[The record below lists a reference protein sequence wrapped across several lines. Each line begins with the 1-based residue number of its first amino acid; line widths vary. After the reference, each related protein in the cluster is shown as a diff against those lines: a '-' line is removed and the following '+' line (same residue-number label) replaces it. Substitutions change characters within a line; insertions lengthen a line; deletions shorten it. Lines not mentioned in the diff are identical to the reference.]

1 MLAYPEID
9 PVAFALGPV
18 KVHWYGL
25 TYLGGL
31 AFAWWLAV
39 RQTRR
44 PGSVLKREQVDDL
57 NASRE
62 GLNSNVHFSERWWI
76 AVNWAV
82 NWPVN

>member
-18 KVHWYGL
+18 TVHWYGL
-25 TYLGGL
+25 TYLAGL

-44 PGSVLKREQVDDL
+44 PGSVLQREQVDDL
-57 NASRE
+57 IDLGAELLEESVAFQQ
-62 GLNSNVHFSERWWI
+62 LLERI
-76 AVNWAV
+76 R
-82 NWPVN
+82 